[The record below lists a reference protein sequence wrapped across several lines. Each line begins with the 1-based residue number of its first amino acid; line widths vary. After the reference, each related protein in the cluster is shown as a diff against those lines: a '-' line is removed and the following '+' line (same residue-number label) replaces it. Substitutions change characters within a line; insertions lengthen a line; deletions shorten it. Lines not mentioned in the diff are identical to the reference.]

1 MGEIDV
7 KILQINSVCGYGSTG
22 RIAADLACA
31 AEKDGFSCKIA
42 YGRGTAPAGQNPI
55 RIGSDFGVNLHG
67 VLSRVSDKHGFY
79 STQATRAFLREA
91 DEFSPDLIH
100 LHNIHGYYINIK
112 LLFEWLKSRKK
123 PVVWTLHD
131 CWAFTGHCAH
141 FERVGCEKWKTGC
154 YDCEQKG
161 EYPASMVMDRSAWNY
176 DQKKRLFTSL
186 DELTVVTPSA
196 WLGSLAS
203 QSFFKNTPVRVIE
216 NGIDLSVFHPV
227 YDAPLPNGVPQGKKI
242 ILGVASVWTKQ
253 KGFDDLIA
261 LSELLDDS
269 FAVVIVGVTA
279 AQKEALPERV
289 IGITRTNNAHELAA
303 LYTAAHAFV
312 NPTYEDTFPTTNL
325 EALACGT
332 PVITYR
338 TGGSPESVDET
349 CGTVV
354 EQGNVNAIADAV
366 RSAKFSTE
374 DCVRR
379 GKLYDKNERF
389 LEYLSLYHELLA

>member
-1 MGEIDV
+1 MGENDV
-7 KILQINSVCGYGSTG
+7 KLLQVNSVCGYGSTG
-22 RIAADLACA
+22 RIAADLARA
-31 AEKDGFSCKIA
+31 AEKDGFLCKIA
-42 YGRGTAPAGQNPI
+42 YGRGTAPDDCDTI
-55 RIGSDFGVNLHG
+55 RIGSEIGVRLHG
-67 VLSRVSDKHGFY
+67 VLSRISDKHGFY
-79 STQATRAFLREA
+79 STQATRAFLKEA
-91 DEFSPDLIH
+91 DAFSPDLIH
-100 LHNIHGYYINIK
+100 LHNIHGYYVNIE
-112 LLFEWLKSRKK
+112 LLFEWLQSQNK

-141 FERVGCEKWKTGC
+141 FDRIGCEKWKTGC
-154 YDCEQKG
+154 HTCPQKG
-161 EYPASMVMDRSAWNY
+161 EYPASMVFDRSAWNY
-176 DQKKRLFTSL
+176 AQKKRLFTSL
-186 DELTVVTPSA
+186 ENLTIVTPSA

-203 QSFFKNTPVRVIE
+203 QSFFKDTPVRVIE

-227 YDAPLPNGVPQGKKI
+227 HDAPLSLPKGKKI
-242 ILGVASVWTKQ
+242 VLGVASVWTKQ

-269 FAVVIVGVTA
+269 FSVVIVGVTQ
-279 AQKEALPERV
+279 AQKDALPERV

-338 TGGSPESVDET
+338 TGGSPESIDDT
-349 CGTVV
+349 CGIVV
-354 EQGNVNAIADAV
+354 EQGNVKALADAV
-366 RSAKFSTE
+366 QSAAFSTE
-374 DCVRR
+374 ACVSR

-389 LEYLSLYHELLA
+389 LKYLSLYHELLA